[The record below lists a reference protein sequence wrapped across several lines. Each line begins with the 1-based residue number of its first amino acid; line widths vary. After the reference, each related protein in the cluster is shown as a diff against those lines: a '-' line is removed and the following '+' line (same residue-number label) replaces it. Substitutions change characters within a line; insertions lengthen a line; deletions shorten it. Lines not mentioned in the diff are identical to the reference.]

1 MPSKKKKKSV
11 NWTVGTKKLKYFVFN
26 TKSQKLKYLMNQT
39 MGTKKL
45 KYFISN
51 TKVTNNDYYSNMV
64 LSFENIS
71 RILYMAR
78 DIYSQILI

>member
-1 MPSKKKKKSV
+1 M
-11 NWTVGTKKLKYFVFN
+11 GTKKLKYFVFN

-45 KYFISN
+45 KYFISS
-51 TKVTNNDYYSNMV
+51 TKVTNNVYYSNMV
-64 LSFENIS
+64 LSFAHYLKVSLAVYENIS

-78 DIYSQILI
+78 ERYIHKY